1 MSFIAATLRRS
12 LWLLLIGAVGGVAWS
27 WWSDRNAPPSP
38 TTPPVWPPLDDQ
50 AAAAVAPAPVTATTA
65 PATPQPAA
73 APATATA
80 DDSSTADDAGQPA
93 ANGTS
98 TPSVVNALIDAPEA
112 RSSSDA
118 GGWLAPADD
127 GSCPLSHPIKANDN
141 SGIFHVPGGRFYD
154 RTKPERCYTTSEMA
168 AADGYR
174 QAKN

>member
-38 TTPPVWPPLDDQ
+38 TTPPEWPPLDDQ
-50 AAAAVAPAPVTATTA
+50 AAAAVVPTPAPAPA
-65 PATPQPAA
+65 PAP
-73 APATATA
+73 TASASASTTA
-80 DDSSTADDAGQPA
+80 DDSRTANDAEQPA
-93 ANGTS
+93 SSGTS

-118 GGWLAPADD
+118 GGWVAPADD
-127 GSCPLSHPIKANDN
+127 GSCPALHPIKANDN

-154 RTKPERCYTTSEMA
+154 RTKPERGYTTSEMA